1 MFKLVTGVQKKINF
15 DLSREEKMIFEHLDH
30 DPIHVDDLAKAVN
43 MDISSILQLLLKMEI
58 KNAVQQLGGKQFV
71 KA

>member
-1 MFKLVTGVQKKINF
+1 
-15 DLSREEKMIFEHLDH
+15 MIFEHLDH